1 MTGETV
7 RQWVECYDV
16 DMTEPA
22 VGGGGL
28 LWWPAG
34 VLIRG
39 GCTLERG
46 ERGERRASGAGDHGP
61 VTPGS
66 R

>member
-1 MTGETV
+1 MT
-7 RQWVECYDV
+7 D
-16 DMTEPA
+16 PA
-22 VGGGGL
+22 VGGGAAL
-28 LWWPAG
+28 LCCGGVETLPAG

-39 GCTLERG
+39 GCTL

>member
-1 MTGETV
+1 
-7 RQWVECYDV
+7 
-16 DMTEPA
+16 MTEPEPEPG

-28 LWWPAG
+28 CCAVETLPAG

-39 GCTLERG
+39 GCSTLRRG
-46 ERGERRASGAGDHGP
+46 EERRASGAGDHGP